1 MKKIIA
7 ILLISLSL
15 ISLVGCN
22 KEPEGLNPDR
32 STNHKY
38 DFINYLK
45 LDTVGPN
52 GAAIIEV
59 KISDFNVTDF
69 ETESDYIAV
78 RKIMEKIVDSIVF
91 DKSENLTN
99 GDIITVGIAEN
110 FDTSIVTVDMNLE
123 PIKLQVENLPEPVEL
138 DLYADEN
145 VSFFALYDT
154 KDVYADF
161 PETST
166 FSAELKENLE
176 YSISPQTDDKL
187 EINSTI
193 LSITAKLSDELLLNP
208 DTDYK
213 TTDMYFK
220 KHGYVVNL
228 SGEKVLRNIV
238 MPINFEQVDHQLIL
252 DTLKDRLSEEP
263 ITVGEINY
271 YFERVGSVQQLKDQK
286 EGKAFEYIVMA
297 EYSDANGQPAYFRL
311 NVKMVYFNSKI
322 IILSYNNQEAGT
334 VSSEYFAKPYNNA
347 NMLIV
352 ASEQA
357 AVETPDQNQETDTAK
372 E

>member
-1 MKKIIA
+1 MGLLKHIETLQA
-7 ILLISLSL
+7 RSNLPQDLISGSVSHASYQSVPSVSMRLNMPWAVLFPFGNRYCISHQDFFDIESIFKSVSSADFWNGILKTKKEWQFFTGKELSPFYQL
-15 ISLVGCN
+15 FS
-22 KEPEGLNPDR
+22 DR
-32 STNHKY
+32 MKN
-38 DFINYLK
+38 
-45 LDTVGPN
+45 
-52 GAAIIEV
+52 
-59 KISDFNVTDF
+59 
-69 ETESDYIAV
+69 
-78 RKIMEKIVDSIVF
+78 
-91 DKSENLTN
+91 NLTQLYVKSFVILS
-99 GDIITVGIAEN
+99 DIPVTAIM
-110 FDTSIVTVDMNLE
+110 IV
-123 PIKLQVENLPEPVEL
+123 LPEH
-138 DLYADEN
+138 
-145 VSFFALYDT
+145 
-154 KDVYADF
+154 YADF

-352 ASEQA
+352 ASEQSA
-357 AVETPDQNQETDTAK
+357 SETPDQNQGNNTTK